1 MKIYQNIQKLRKE
14 KGMSQEQLAEQ
25 LGVSRQTISKW
36 ESGAVCPTLDRLQEM
51 SRLFG
56 IPLTQLLGESVN
68 QTEQDRILEYEEQIR
83 RLKEQK
89 KLHTALALTAAVV
102 FIVLAC
108 LFVLLFFNIRSINQR
123 IDGLDQQISGI
134 SADVT
139 GQILGIKNDLEES
152 AKKQESLIAD
162 CTIKPVDLKLADNQ
176 ITLKFTVTP
185 KTYTE
190 GTNAEFRL
198 HGNQE
203 YSAGA
208 FYENGSFTA
217 ELPISVDETSLR
229 FQVNFIYDGK
239 TNSEIVDDIQ
249 DVVHT
254 FIMPV
259 GGMDE
264 LAITESG
271 QGIRIDG
278 TAAATFTPIYEY
290 WDDDQPRPINYPVSG
305 KILVM
310 QNDRTILEKPLDINP
325 ADYQETVMSNC
336 YVYAQFQDQ
345 LNDCKTGDIIRI
357 LSILTDNYGNIRQ
370 TEVRTYTVP

>member
-14 KGMSQEQLAEQ
+14 MGMSQEQMAEQ

-36 ESGAVCPTLDRLQEM
+36 ESGTVCPTLDRLQEM

-56 IPLTQLLGESVN
+56 IPLSQLLGESAN

-89 KLHTALALTAAVV
+89 KLHTALALAAAVV
-102 FIVLAC
+102 FIILAG

-152 AKKQESLIAD
+152 VKKQESLIAD
-162 CTIKPVDLKLADNQ
+162 YTIRPVDLKLADNQ

-190 GTNAEFRL
+190 GTNAEFQL

-203 YSAGA
+203 YSAWA
-208 FYENGSFTA
+208 LYENGSFTA
-217 ELPISVDETSLR
+217 ELPISVDETAPRL
-229 FQVNFIYDGK
+229 QVNFINEGK
-239 TNSEIVDDIQ
+239 TSSEILDDIQ
-249 DVVHT
+249 DVLHT

-264 LAITESG
+264 LAITKSG
-271 QGIRIDG
+271 RGIRIDG
-278 TAAATFTPIYEY
+278 TAAAAFTPIYEY
-290 WDDDQPRPINYPVSG
+290 KDDGQPRPLNYPVSG

-310 QNDRTILEKPLDINP
+310 KNDRTILEKPLDITP

-345 LNDCKTGDIIRI
+345 LNDCKTGDTIRI
-357 LSILTDNYGNIRQ
+357 LSTLTDNYGNIRQ
-370 TEVRTYTVP
+370 AEVRTYMVP